1 MSYSKDRVI
10 RKSEWVK
17 VLDTMKKY
25 NRTVGW
31 VDVVTNPSFSLFEES
46 LQFFD
51 DNPKMN
57 GINAMIVSRCEV
69 ELIINTY

>member
-1 MSYSKDRVI
+1 
-10 RKSEWVK
+10 
-17 VLDTMKKY
+17 
-25 NRTVGW
+25 
-31 VDVVTNPSFSLFEES
+31 LFEES

-57 GINAMIVSRCEV
+57 GINAMVVSRCEV

>member
-1 MSYSKDRVI
+1 
-10 RKSEWVK
+10 
-17 VLDTMKKY
+17 MKKY

-57 GINAMIVSRCEV
+57 GINAMVVSRCEV